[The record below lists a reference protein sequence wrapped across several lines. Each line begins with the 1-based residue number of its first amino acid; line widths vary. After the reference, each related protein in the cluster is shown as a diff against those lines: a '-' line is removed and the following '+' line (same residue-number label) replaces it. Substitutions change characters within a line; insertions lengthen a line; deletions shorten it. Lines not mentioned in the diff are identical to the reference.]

1 VVDLKGFLADYG
13 EMSAIESAI
22 GEEYSVRI
30 YAKAVEAMGGASSA
44 PVSDLL
50 LMISEDEERHVRL
63 LSAIRDRVA
72 ASGQG
77 GRQRGSAS
85 GR

>member
-1 VVDLKGFLADYG
+1 LKGLLAGYG
-13 EMSAIESAI
+13 EMLSVESAI
-22 GEEYSVRI
+22 GEEHSIRI

-50 LMISEDEERHVRL
+50 RMISEDEERHGRL

-72 ASGQG
+72 ALARLRVGKM
-77 GRQRGSAS
+77 
-85 GR
+85 